1 MSLRQVLTTK
11 TVYVGGGGEGST
23 STSDS
28 IALYARVQLFDQ
40 INAASD
46 TLGVRVK
53 AAYAETNAAPTDTL
67 GLYAKVNAADTAPA
81 QSDQL
86 IALALSAAEAN
97 DAPLD
102 TLSALRLA
110 LANDTNTTPTEAI
123 TTGFAGPAL
132 SDAAPAA
139 VDARPS
145 ITVHT
150 WAASQ
155 ASAGGGTTNGA
166 NAVGAA
172 NGTVAT
178 VTGTGL
184 GGTSTLTLTIP
195 VASVPTTG
203 VKTLRCYIGF
213 TASLATANVT
223 FTNTGGVP
231 ASGTVPVANG
241 ATSATSTDLA
251 ITTVG
256 TAFTVRVLVNS
267 GALLAP
273 SYSVDAVEI
282 QTVSAL

>member
-1 MSLRQVLTTK
+1 MTLRQVIYR
-11 TVYVGGGGEGST
+11 VEVPVGTPGQSGIN
-23 STSDS
+23 DA
-28 IALYARVQLFDQ
+28 IALYARVNLTDT
-40 INAASD
+40 ITATASD
-46 TLGVRVK
+46 ALSIQARVR
-53 AAYAETNAAPTDTL
+53 YAESNPTPTEDL
-67 GLYAKVNAADTAPA
+67 GLYAKVNAADTAPG
-81 QSDQL
+81 QSDAL
-86 IALALSAAEAN
+86 RSLALTGAETN
-97 DAPLD
+97 PEPIDII
-102 TLSALRLA
+102 SALRLA
-110 LANDTNTTPTEAI
+110 LPTEANDI
-123 TTGFAGPAL
+123 PSEALTTGFTGFMDQSPAMI
-132 SDAAPAA
+132 DQ
-139 VDARPS
+139 RPTT
-145 ITVHT
+145 TVHT

-195 VASVPTTG
+195 VASVPASG
-203 VKTLRCYIGF
+203 AKTLRCYIGF

-241 ATSATSTDLA
+241 ATIGTSTDVA

-273 SYSVDAVEI
+273 SFSVDAVEI
-282 QTVSAL
+282 QTVSVI